1 MIENVMTFLI
11 LFPLFVSLA
20 LKVDH
25 TNRLSI
31 NFYITVSILTIG
43 CSTNVNNIVIQTGKI
58 VPPSRSDNIQ
68 MEQVAAKKEYEIG
81 IKISSNDDNF

>member
-25 TNRLSI
+25 KNRLSI

>member
-25 TNRLSI
+25 TNRRSI

>member
-1 MIENVMTFLI
+1 M
-11 LFPLFVSLA
+11 
-20 LKVDH
+20 
-25 TNRLSI
+25 
-31 NFYITVSILTIG
+31 
-43 CSTNVNNIVIQTGKI
+43 QTGKI